1 MPALHFR
8 ISGLVQ
14 GVGFRYTMCREARRL
29 QLAGWVRNCNDG
41 SVEAV
46 AVGDDGALQRLVD
59 WARHG
64 PAGARVDSI
73 QVNAATNAQAGDVDA
88 LFTQR

>member
-1 MPALHFR
+1 M
-8 ISGLVQ
+8 Q
-14 GVGFRYTMCREARRL
+14 GVGFRYTMCGEARRL

-46 AVGDDGALQRLVD
+46 AVGDDGALQRLGE

-64 PAGARVDSI
+64 PAGARVDSV
-73 QVNAATNAQAGDVDA
+73 QVNAATTRQASDVDDP
-88 LFTQR
+88 FTQR

>member
-8 ISGLVQ
+8 IAGLVQ

-46 AVGDDGALQRLVD
+46 AVGDDGALQHLVQ

-73 QVNAATNAQAGDVDA
+73 QVNAATTAQASDVDDP
-88 LFTQR
+88 FSQR